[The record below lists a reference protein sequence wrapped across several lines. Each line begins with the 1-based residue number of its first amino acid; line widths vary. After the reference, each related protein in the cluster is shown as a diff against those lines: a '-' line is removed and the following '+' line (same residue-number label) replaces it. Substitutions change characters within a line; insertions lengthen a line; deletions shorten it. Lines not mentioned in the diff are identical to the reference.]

1 MMHEKIALFFSEK
14 YNKEP
19 FLPLYNGKNVVK
31 QQFMILL
38 DDKTPALLAA
48 AAAAKPNDTLPPP
61 DEFGQMVKTQDSIS
75 QALSDSLKNMDLTDF
90 KAVVTG
96 ENTFIKD
103 SLHQLTELSVA
114 FLPKL
119 IAAIIVLWLGLK
131 LANMLRKLIVKALDK
146 RGAEGSLKSFLGS
159 LVNLLLKAMVI
170 LMAMDIVGIK
180 ATSFIA
186 LLGAMGLAIGM
197 ALQGTLQ
204 NFAGG
209 VIILLMKP
217 FKVDDYVECGQ
228 YKGYIKEIRIFHT
241 IMRPF
246 NGRTIVIPNSE
257 LATKS
262 LINHTK
268 EPSIRLDVV
277 ASVAYGTDLKKA
289 KEVLWEVIKA
299 EPLILWEPKKPTIAV
314 SNLGDSSV
322 DLTLWLWT
330 KVEDY
335 WTLWEHI
342 REDIYIAFNNAG
354 VEIPFPQVTVHQGK
368 NGEHI
373 QMQHRAAEEHLPT
386 TAEETMGEG
395 A

>member
-1 MMHEKIALFFSEK
+1 MF
-14 YNKEP
+14 
-19 FLPLYNGKNVVK
+19 
-31 QQFMILL
+31 LL
-38 DDKTPALLAA
+38 DDNTPSLMAVAA
-48 AAAAKPNDTLPPP
+48 AQKSGGATPPP
-61 DEFGQMVKTQDSIS
+61 PQDEFGQTVMAQDSIS
-75 QALSDSLKNMDLTDF
+75 RALSDSIKNMDITDL

-103 SLHQLTELSVA
+103 GLRQITELTIG

-119 IAAIIVLWLGLK
+119 IIAIVILWLGMK
-131 LANMLRKLIVKALDK
+131 LAKMLKKLIVKALDK
-146 RGAEGSLKSFLGS
+146 RNAEPSLKTFLGS
-159 LVNLLLKAMVI
+159 LVDVLLKAMI
-170 LMAMDIVGIK
+170 IIMAMDVIGIK

-217 FKVDDYVECGQ
+217 FKVDDYIECGQ

-246 NGRTIVIPNSE
+246 NGRTIIIPNSE

-268 EPSIRLDVV
+268 EPQIRLDVV
-277 ASVAYGTDLKKA
+277 ASVAYGTDLRKA
-289 KEVLWEVIKA
+289 KEVLWEVINA
-299 EPLILWEPKKPTIAV
+299 EPLIRHDFKEPVVAV
-314 SNLGDSSV
+314 SELNNSSV
-322 DLTLWLWT
+322 DITLWLWIN
-330 KVEDY
+330 VEDY
-335 WTLWEHI
+335 WEVWKRI

-368 NGEHI
+368 QGEPFH
-373 QMQHRAAEEHLPT
+373 MKHRTAEAHQEI
-386 TAEETMGEG
+386 TAEESMGEG

>member
-1 MMHEKIALFFSEK
+1 MF
-14 YNKEP
+14 
-19 FLPLYNGKNVVK
+19 
-31 QQFMILL
+31 LL
-38 DDKTPALLAA
+38 DDNTPSLMAVAA
-48 AAAAKPNDTLPPP
+48 AQKSGGATPPP
-61 DEFGQMVKTQDSIS
+61 PQDEFGQTVMAQDSIS
-75 QALSDSLKNMDLTDF
+75 RALSDSIKNMDITDF

-103 SLHQLTELSVA
+103 GLRQITELTIG

-119 IAAIIVLWLGLK
+119 IIAIVILWLGMK
-131 LANMLRKLIVKALDK
+131 LAKMLKKLIVKALDK
-146 RGAEGSLKSFLGS
+146 RNAEPSLKTFLGS
-159 LVNLLLKAMVI
+159 LVDVLLKAMI
-170 LMAMDIVGIK
+170 IIMAMDVIGIK

-217 FKVDDYVECGQ
+217 FKVDDYIECGQ

-246 NGRTIVIPNSE
+246 NGRTIIIPNSE

-268 EPSIRLDVV
+268 EPQIRLDVV

-289 KEVLWEVIKA
+289 KAVLMDVIKA
-299 EPLILWEPKKPTIAV
+299 EPLIRWDFKEPVIAV
-314 SNLGDSSV
+314 SELNNSSV
-322 DLTLWLWT
+322 DITLWLWL

-335 WTLWEHI
+335 WTVWKNI

-368 NGEHI
+368 ENAPIHMTPRTTEK
-373 QMQHRAAEEHLPT
+373 HLEIPENE
-386 TAEETMGEG
+386 AMGEG

>member
-1 MMHEKIALFFSEK
+1 MKD
-14 YNKEP
+14 
-19 FLPLYNGKNVVK
+19 
-31 QQFMILL
+31 FMILL
-38 DDKTPALLAA
+38 DETPSLMAVAA
-48 AAAAKPNDTLPPP
+48 AQKNGTPPP
-61 DEFGQMVKTQDSIS
+61 PLPNDEFGQTLQATDSIS
-75 QALSDSLKNMDLTDF
+75 TAIKDSLKNMDLTDI

-96 ENTFIKD
+96 ENTFLKD
-103 SLHQLTELSVA
+103 GLHALTELTVG
-114 FLPKL
+114 FVPKL
-119 IAAIIVLWLGLK
+119 IGAILVLWVGLK
-131 LANMLRKLIVKALDK
+131 LANMLRKLIEKALDK
-146 RGAEGSLKSFLGS
+146 RGAEGSLKTFLGS
-159 LVNLLLKAMVI
+159 LINVLLKAMVI
-170 LMAMDIVGIK
+170 FMAMDVIGIK

-217 FKVDDYVECGQ
+217 FKVDDYIECGQ

-246 NGRTIVIPNSE
+246 NGRTIIIPNSE

-268 EPSIRLDVV
+268 EPVIRLDVV

-299 EPLILWEPKKPTIAV
+299 EPLLKWEPKAPVVAV
-314 SNLGDSSV
+314 SELNNSSV
-322 DLTLWLWT
+322 DISMWLWVA
-330 KVEDY
+330 VEDY
-335 WTLWEHI
+335 WTVWMRI

-354 VEIPFPQVTVHQGK
+354 IEIPFPQVTVHQGK
-368 NGEHI
+368 DGSHI
-373 QMQHRAAEEHLPT
+373 HMEQRVPEAHMPVTEDEA
-386 TAEETMGEG
+386 MGEG

>member
-1 MMHEKIALFFSEK
+1 
-14 YNKEP
+14 
-19 FLPLYNGKNVVK
+19 
-31 QQFMILL
+31 MILL

-48 AAAAKPNDTLPPP
+48 AVATPPDSMP
-61 DEFGQMVKTQDSIS
+61 KDEFGQMVKTQDSIS
-75 QALSDSLKNMDLTDF
+75 QALGDSLKNMNLTDI

-96 ENTFIKD
+96 ENTFVKD
-103 SLHQLTELSVA
+103 SLRELMDLCVA

-119 IAAIIVLWLGLK
+119 IAAILVLWIGLK
-131 LANMLRKLIVKALDK
+131 LANLLRKMVVRALEK

-159 LVNLLLKAMVI
+159 LLNLLLKAMVI
-170 LMAMDIVGIK
+170 LMAMDIIGIK

-217 FKVDDYVECGQ
+217 FKVDDYIECGQ

-246 NGRTIVIPNSE
+246 NGRTIIIPNSE

-268 EPSIRLDVV
+268 EPQIRLDVV

-289 KEVLWEVIKA
+289 KAVLQEVIAA
-299 EPLILWEPKKPTIAV
+299 EPLIRHDYKEPVIAV
-314 SNLGDSSV
+314 SDLGSSSV
-322 DLTLWLWT
+322 DISVWVWT
-330 KVEDY
+330 TVEDY
-335 WTLWEHI
+335 WEVWKHI

-354 VEIPFPQVTVHQGK
+354 VEIPFPQITVHQGK
-368 NGEHI
+368 EGEPI
-373 QMQHRAAEEHLPT
+373 KMAHRTADIRPAEVPDEAIGT
-386 TAEETMGEG
+386 G